1 MKEEKLLS
9 IIVPTYNMERYLS
22 RCLDSLLVSSIIEYI
37 EILVVNDG
45 SKDQSS
51 AIAHNY
57 QERYP
62 QSVKVIDKENG
73 GYGSVLNIG
82 LLNASGKYLKI
93 CDSDDWF
100 DSEAFRDF
108 VFQLSKLDT
117 DVVYNSYSKEYLN
130 GKSVKMKS
138 PLDEDIVYNTP
149 YLLSNV
155 KLSRLLCLPEI
166 TYKTAVLKECGFT
179 LLEKTLYVDLEYITY
194 PIACVQS
201 ISFINCNLYRYFIGR
216 VDQSISR
223 KSMEKNIHN
232 LEKVIDA
239 LTTFYSKNSLESYK
253 EKLVVKQLA
262 EVNTTMLCTYLLS
275 YRMSRKNIIAV
286 LNDKLL
292 ALKENNKD
300 VYDCM
305 RQSKALS
312 NRLLN
317 TYINFPL
324 SVYVLSYL
332 YWAYL
337 YLKSLL

>member
-166 TYKTAVLKECGFT
+166 TYKTAVLKEWI
-179 LLEKTLYVDLEYITY
+179 YI
-194 PIACVQS
+194 I
-201 ISFINCNLYRYFIGR
+201 
-216 VDQSISR
+216 
-223 KSMEKNIHN
+223 
-232 LEKVIDA
+232 
-239 LTTFYSKNSLESYK
+239 
-253 EKLVVKQLA
+253 
-262 EVNTTMLCTYLLS
+262 
-275 YRMSRKNIIAV
+275 RKNV
-286 LNDKLL
+286 
-292 ALKENNKD
+292 
-300 VYDCM
+300 VC
-305 RQSKALS
+305 
-312 NRLLN
+312 
-317 TYINFPL
+317 
-324 SVYVLSYL
+324 
-332 YWAYL
+332 
-337 YLKSLL
+337 

>member
-9 IIVPTYNMERYLS
+9 IVVPTYNMERYLA
-22 RCLDSLLVSSIIEYI
+22 RCLDSLLVPSVIKHI
-37 EILVVNDG
+37 EILVINDG
-45 SKDQSS
+45 SKDQSGV
-51 AIAHNY
+51 IAHNY

-82 LLNASGKYLKI
+82 LLNASGKYFKV

-100 DSEAFRDF
+100 DGEAFGNF
-108 VFQLSKLDT
+108 VFQLIKLDT
-117 DVVYNSYSKEYLN
+117 DIVYNSYSKEYLN
-130 GKSVKMKS
+130 GKSMKMKS
-138 PLDEDIVYNTP
+138 PLDEDVIYSTP
-149 YLLSNV
+149 YLLSDV
-155 KLSRLLCLPEI
+155 KLNRLLCLPEI

-239 LTTFYSKNSLESYK
+239 LTAFYSDNKLEPYK
-253 EKLVVKQLA
+253 EKLVIKQLA

-275 YRMSRKNIIAV
+275 YRMSRKKIVTV
-286 LNDKLL
+286 LRDKLL
-292 ALKENNKD
+292 VLKKQNKD
-300 VYDCM
+300 VYNCI
-305 RQSKALS
+305 RQEKALP

-317 TYINFPL
+317 IYINFPL
-324 SVYVLSYL
+324 SVYILSYL

-337 YLKSLL
+337 YFKSLL

>member
-130 GKSVKMKS
+130 GK
-138 PLDEDIVYNTP
+138 
-149 YLLSNV
+149 
-155 KLSRLLCLPEI
+155 
-166 TYKTAVLKECGFT
+166 
-179 LLEKTLYVDLEYITY
+179 
-194 PIACVQS
+194 
-201 ISFINCNLYRYFIGR
+201 
-216 VDQSISR
+216 
-223 KSMEKNIHN
+223 
-232 LEKVIDA
+232 
-239 LTTFYSKNSLESYK
+239 
-253 EKLVVKQLA
+253 
-262 EVNTTMLCTYLLS
+262 
-275 YRMSRKNIIAV
+275 
-286 LNDKLL
+286 
-292 ALKENNKD
+292 
-300 VYDCM
+300 
-305 RQSKALS
+305 
-312 NRLLN
+312 
-317 TYINFPL
+317 
-324 SVYVLSYL
+324 
-332 YWAYL
+332 
-337 YLKSLL
+337 

>member
-223 KSMEKNIHN
+223 KSMEKNIHH

-262 EVNTTMLCTYLLS
+262 EVNTTMLCTY
-275 YRMSRKNIIAV
+275 
-286 LNDKLL
+286 
-292 ALKENNKD
+292 
-300 VYDCM
+300 
-305 RQSKALS
+305 
-312 NRLLN
+312 
-317 TYINFPL
+317 
-324 SVYVLSYL
+324 
-332 YWAYL
+332 
-337 YLKSLL
+337 